1 MRELFIISMRRLK
14 QRREDA
20 ASRINHEGVIKDVFM
35 EVEVTT
41 GYFFILSLA
50 NLIAL
55 TGLIV
60 GSAPVII
67 GAMLI
72 SPMMG
77 PILSTG
83 FAFATGNKTIWRRA
97 LKKISLSVALT
108 IAVAAL
114 ASYLSPLQD
123 ITTEIAARTRPN
135 LYDLLIAIF
144 AGLAGAMAICTKKN
158 YLTIVPGVAIATAV
172 IPPLSVAGFGI
183 GTGNPGVMAGGFFL
197 FFTNFV
203 AIVIATCVV
212 LFFFGFSPASDSGLD
227 EHSIRKR
234 VIFLAGVLCLISIPL
249 IYTLRLSVLE
259 LGLKKKISIALK
271 NRFDQPGLSRLST
284 FSHGEASDKRIV
296 IDAIIN
302 TTRYL
307 SEKEISLAEQEI
319 VKTLRRPVVFH
330 LEQVKVQ
337 PGGLKEEP
345 PVKSFIASQAPKQRT
360 PAETVTEA
368 RGDLIRLAEEN
379 TGKINAVI
387 SPSTVTDFSIAI
399 PRRDSAIHLTLA
411 IRRDY
416 PVSREESRI
425 LEKMLSGA
433 FGVPVLLRA
442 ETVPFVEPLVFSDG
456 ETEITEDM
464 RQTLFASCALF
475 EKAPEMNLT
484 VFSRPAFPA
493 TKTAS
498 REAGQRASEVA
509 DFIKEACSV
518 PAERIRTATLKA
530 ERNTAPSVAVKILPP
545 TGPDTDTP
553 ENRQPRQPA
562 R

>member
-35 EVEVTT
+35 EVEITT

-108 IAVAAL
+108 IAVAAF

-203 AIVIATCVV
+203 AIVFATCAV
-212 LFFFGFSPASDSGLD
+212 LFYYGFSPTTDSYLGGKSL
-227 EHSIRKR
+227 RKR
-234 VIFLAGVLCLISIPL
+234 IIFLASVIVIVSIPL
-249 IYTLRLSVLE
+249 VYTLHKSLAQLRLQKLVHSTLQQE
-259 LGLKKKISIALK
+259 
-271 NRFDQPGLSRLST
+271 FDRDGLSRL
-284 FSHGEASDKRIV
+284 ASFTQREGKEGKLEV
-296 IDAIIN
+296 NAIIS
-302 TTRYL
+302 TTKYF
-307 SEKEISLAEQEI
+307 SEKDIESAEKNI
-319 VKTLRRPVVFH
+319 VSTMKQPIAFQ

-337 PGGLKEEP
+337 PGGLKDEP
-345 PVKSFIASQAPKQRT
+345 IKP
-360 PAETVTEA
+360 
-368 RGDLIRLAEEN
+368 
-379 TGKINAVI
+379 
-387 SPSTVTDFSIAI
+387 
-399 PRRDSAIHLTLA
+399 TLV
-411 IRRDY
+411 
-416 PVSREESRI
+416 PVSI
-425 LEKMLSGA
+425 
-433 FGVPVLLRA
+433 
-442 ETVPFVEPLVFSDG
+442 
-456 ETEITEDM
+456 
-464 RQTLFASCALF
+464 
-475 EKAPEMNLT
+475 
-484 VFSRPAFPA
+484 
-493 TKTAS
+493 
-498 REAGQRASEVA
+498 
-509 DFIKEACSV
+509 
-518 PAERIRTATLKA
+518 
-530 ERNTAPSVAVKILPP
+530 
-545 TGPDTDTP
+545 
-553 ENRQPRQPA
+553 QPRQPVEIVRDTRSETIRLLNEQIKKINSVISPATVMEYTFGINSRRPEYPLELQIRSDSPLSEGQAVLLERMIASDLGIPVRLTIHTTPFIPELVFSPGAETLTKGMKKSLFSAKDIFALEPRLRVTITSYPEQSGNRTKNLRAAQERA
-562 R
+562 RAVATYLTETSSIPSDSIETVIARSNSTGTPRVKVSLVTEQEKQP

>member
-35 EVEVTT
+35 EVEITT

-108 IAVAAL
+108 IAVAAF

-227 EHSIRKR
+227 QHSIRKR

-271 NRFDQPGLSRLST
+271 NRFDKPGLSRLST
-284 FSHGEASDKRIV
+284 FTHGEASDNRIV

-337 PGGLKEEP
+337 PGGLREEPP
-345 PVKSFIASQAPKQRT
+345 PVKSFIAPQAPKQRT
-360 PAETVTEA
+360 TAETVTEA
-368 RGDLIRLAEEN
+368 RSDLIRLAEEN

-387 SPSTVTDFSIAI
+387 SPYTVTDFSIAI
-399 PRRDSAIHLTLA
+399 PRRDSAIHLTLT
-411 IRRDY
+411 IQRDY

-425 LEKMLSGA
+425 LEKMLSGS
-433 FGVPVLLRA
+433 FGIPVRLRT
-442 ETVPFVEPLVFSDG
+442 ETFPFVEPLVFSAG

-464 RQTLFASCALF
+464 RQKLLAGCAVF
-475 EKAPEMNLT
+475 EKSPEMNLT

-530 ERNTAPSVAVKILPP
+530 ERNTAPSVAVKILPT
-545 TGPDTDTP
+545 TGPDADTP
-553 ENRQPRQPA
+553 ENRQPVR
-562 R
+562 

>member
-1 MRELFIISMRRLK
+1 MKELFFISFRRMK
-14 QRREDA
+14 RRRDDA
-20 ASRINHEGVIKDVFM
+20 AARINHEGVIKDVFL
-35 EVEVTT
+35 EVEITT

-60 GSAPVII
+60 NSAPVII

-72 SPMMG
+72 SPLMG

-108 IAVAAL
+108 LAVAAA

-123 ITTEIAARTRPN
+123 ITTEIVARTRPN

-144 AGLAGAMAICTKKN
+144 AGLAGAVAICTKKN

-183 GTGNPGVMAGGFFL
+183 GTGNAGVMAGGFFL

-212 LFFFGFSPASDSGLD
+212 LYFFGFSPSSDSGLD
-227 EHSIRKR
+227 TSSIRKR
-234 VIFLAGVLCLISIPL
+234 VAFLAGILCIISIPL
-249 IYTLRLSVLE
+249 IYTLRLSVVE

-271 NRFDQPGLSRLST
+271 NRFDQTGISRLST
-284 FSHGEASDKRIV
+284 FTHSEAPDRRVV
-296 IDAIIN
+296 INAVIN

-307 SEKEISLAEQEI
+307 SEKEISIAEQEM

-337 PGGLKEEP
+337 PGGLKEEVARTSFVAP
-345 PVKSFIASQAPKQRT
+345 QVKKQRT
-360 PAETVTEA
+360 PAETVTVA
-368 RGDLIRLAEEN
+368 RNDLMRLSEE
-379 TGKINAVI
+379 TMGKINSVV
-387 SPSTVTDFSIAI
+387 SPSTVTDFSIAL
-399 PRRDSAIHLTLA
+399 PRRDSTVSLNLT

-416 PVSREESRI
+416 SLSKDEVRI
-425 LEKMLSGA
+425 LERMVSGE
-433 FGVPVLLRA
+433 FGIPVVLRV
-442 ETVPFVEPLVFSDG
+442 ETSPFIPPLVFSGSDV
-456 ETEITEDM
+456 TVTD
-464 RQTLFASCALF
+464 
-475 EKAPEMNLT
+475 EMKRSLLVART
-484 VFSRPAFPA
+484 VFESDPGMFVTVASRPAFPA
-493 TKTAS
+493 ARAAHRVK
-498 REAGQRASEVA
+498 AGQRAAEVA
-509 DFIKEACSV
+509 AYLKEACSIPPEKITVTTV
-518 PAERIRTATLKA
+518 PAEKNAPPAVTVRIH
-530 ERNTAPSVAVKILPP
+530 
-545 TGPDTDTP
+545 P
-553 ENRQPRQPA
+553 EKG
-562 R
+562 

>member
-1 MRELFIISMRRLK
+1 MRELFIISIRRLK

-35 EVEVTT
+35 EVEITT

-108 IAVAAL
+108 IAVAAF
-114 ASYLSPLQD
+114 ASFLSPLQD

-183 GTGNPGVMAGGFFL
+183 GTGNFGVMAGGFFL

-203 AIVIATCVV
+203 AIVIATCVI

-227 EHSIRKR
+227 QHAIRKR

-249 IYTLRLSVLE
+249 VYTLRLSVLE

-271 NRFDQPGLSRLST
+271 SRFDQPGLSRLST
-284 FSHGEASDKRIV
+284 FTHGESSGNRIA
-296 IDAIIN
+296 IDAVIN

-337 PGGLKEEP
+337 PGGLKEET
-345 PVKSFIASQAPKQRT
+345 PVKSFIAPQAPKQRT
-360 PAETVTEA
+360 PAETVAAA
-368 RGDLIRLAEEN
+368 RSDLIRLAEEN

-387 SPSTVTDFSIAI
+387 SPSTVTDFSLGI

-411 IRRDY
+411 IQRDY

-425 LEKMLSGA
+425 LEKMLSDA
-433 FGVPVLLRA
+433 FGIPVLLRT

-456 ETEITEDM
+456 ETDITEKM
-464 RQTLFASCALF
+464 EKALMVCRPIS
-475 EKAPEMNLT
+475 EKAPEMT
-484 VFSRPAFPA
+484 FSIVSRPAFPA
-493 TKTAS
+493 TKAAN
-498 REAGQRASEVA
+498 REAGQRTSEVA
-509 DFIKEACSV
+509 AFLRESCSI
-518 PAERIRTATLKA
+518 PAERIRTTTLKA
-530 ERNTAPSVAVKILPP
+530 ERNTAPSVTVKILPP
-545 TGPDTDTP
+545 TGPDADTP
-553 ENRQPRQPA
+553 ENRQPSR
-562 R
+562 